1 MQMSTLAKG
10 HKLQASEGA
19 AEIQK
24 EQCTATNSHL
34 PRWRL
39 RSSPSVCHCCALVR
53 ELLHRWVQWPVA
65 AQAEMEC
72 QSVLTFEGHARS
84 RSNLITPA
92 YKTAKYSLNIPRDPR
107 VDAANFSGLIARLEI
122 RVRETYTM
130 LSGAL
135 VSHLKARLAQSQSA
149 IFDHVAVQSA
159 GRAMAHAAAQLQVP
173 TRSKHSERTLSDAGT
188 TRPMKVCWVSFR
200 GCAGAKRCKGTS
212 AHTQRWRTIPS
223 YGEQDCR
230 GRSRAASAMGPV

>member
-1 MQMSTLAKG
+1 MAAAIFSISLPLLCAGAGALAPLGPMACGCSSRDGMS
-10 HKLQASEGA
+10 E
-19 AEIQK
+19 
-24 EQCTATNSHL
+24 
-34 PRWRL
+34 R
-39 RSSPSVCHCCALVR
+39 
-53 ELLHRWVQWPVA
+53 
-65 AQAEMEC
+65 
-72 QSVLTFEGHARS
+72 LTFEGHARS